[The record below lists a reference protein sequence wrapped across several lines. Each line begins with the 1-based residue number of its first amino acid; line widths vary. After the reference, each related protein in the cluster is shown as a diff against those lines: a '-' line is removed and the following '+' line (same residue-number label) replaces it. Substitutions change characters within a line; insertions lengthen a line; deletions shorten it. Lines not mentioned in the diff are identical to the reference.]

1 MWIENIWRPEKQR
14 VNDISIM
21 EALTKIPGVKRIQ
34 LETANLCRVYMRVIM
49 VSEIANMQG
58 NAVPPGRLT
67 GQWIQT
73 STLAWSELPNPP
85 PKAWETF
92 WRMVMKALGKLS

>member
-21 EALTKIPGVKRIQ
+21 EALTKIPGVTRIQ

-67 GQWIQT
+67 GQWRQS
-73 STLAWSELPNPP
+73 STLEWPSLPKTPT
-85 PKAWETF
+85 KAWETF
-92 WRMVMKALGKLS
+92 RRMVMKALGTLA